1 MSTANTL
8 KTPDFSL
15 LPSYQRV
22 LEYIKA
28 HPGIQAHKI
37 AEATEAGIYTTRK
50 RLLRLQ
56 AEGVLRA
63 ERYPNALLFYVNE
76 LD

>member
-22 LEYIKA
+22 LGYVKA
-28 HPGIQAHKI
+28 HPGVRARNI
-37 AEATEAGIYTTRK
+37 AEATDAGIYTTRK

-56 AEGVLRA
+56 AEGILRA
-63 ERYPNALLFYVNE
+63 DRYPNALLFYVNE